1 MYPASPFRLL
11 ILLLLSVS
19 SANPILAQNQTS
31 TIVKLPIVFKPG
43 YGNLR
48 PSLGVVGFTTTTSDK
63 WSKTFMKT
71 KGVPSTWKNVKN
83 GMILIDG
90 YQFAYQNYKAKNIS
104 NDFMDELKSSWD
116 WKPDQKK
123 LSSKPINCF
132 VYVAMGEDT
141 DGVTKVIVDSN
152 NNLDFSDDTL
162 VIPAENDFSKLD
174 SLASENLITINYQLF
189 EKDKIIDRKIA
200 LLLTK
205 DSKYLYYNFPQYGTA
220 NLPTGSTTQEIV
232 LSSRN
237 FTKATYKEAQLV
249 VITDSL
255 RGKKVDSERLITENE
270 YLTIENTTYKFIG
283 IDNSSGTLDLELVPK
298 GKSLASTQVGY
309 PLIPFHGNE
318 FTSLEALSLQKYRG
332 KYLYLDFWG
341 TWCAPCLK
349 EIPHIKEAYEKLDK
363 DKIVFLG
370 IVGKDKPLAL
380 MNTLNRL
387 QIKWPQILSDENNK
401 IVEDYRISGYPTSF
415 LIDPNGIVI
424 AKNLRGD
431 KLFEMISKLIAK

>member
-1 MYPASPFRLL
+1 MF
-11 ILLLLSVS
+11 LLLLAS
-19 SANPILAQNQTS
+19 SISSIAQKHATK
-31 TIVKLPIVFKPG
+31 IVQLPIAFKPG

-48 PSLGVVGFTTTTSDK
+48 SSLGVVGFTMETSDK

-71 KGVPSTWKNVKN
+71 KGVPSTWKNVQN

-132 VYVAMGEDT
+132 VYVAMGEDA

-152 NNLDFSDDTL
+152 NNLDFSDDPS

-174 SLASENLITINYQLF
+174 SLASENLISINYQLF
-189 EKDKIIDRKIA
+189 ENDKIIEKKIA
-200 LLLTK
+200 ILLTK

-220 NLPTGSTTQEIV
+220 NLQIGSTTQEIIF
-232 LSSRN
+232 SSGN
-237 FTKATYKEAQLV
+237 FTDATYKYAQLLV
-249 VITDSL
+249 MLDSL
-255 RGKKVDSERLITENE
+255 KNQKIDSDQLIIENE
-270 YLTIENTTYKFIG
+270 YLSVANTTYKFTG
-283 IDNSSGTLDLELVPK
+283 INLSSNSLELEEIPK
-298 GKSLASTQVGY
+298 GKSLTSTQVGY
-309 PLIPFHGNE
+309 PLVPFHGNE
-318 FTSLEALSLQKYRG
+318 FSSLEPISLEKYRG

-363 DKIVFLG
+363 DKIAFLG
-370 IVGKDKPLAL
+370 IVGKDKPVAL
-380 MNTLNRL
+380 MNVLNRL
-387 QIKWPQILSDENNK
+387 QIKWPQILSDETNN
-401 IVEDYRISGYPTSF
+401 IVQNYRISGYPTSF

-431 KLFEMISKLIAK
+431 KLFEMISKLITK